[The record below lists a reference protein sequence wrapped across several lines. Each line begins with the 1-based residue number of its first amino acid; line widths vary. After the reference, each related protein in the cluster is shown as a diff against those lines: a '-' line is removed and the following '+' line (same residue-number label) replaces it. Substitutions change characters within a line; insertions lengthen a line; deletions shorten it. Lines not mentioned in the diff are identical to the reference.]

1 MLLAARPADQCP
13 GGVFS
18 DGAFVP
24 MAASLS
30 FVVNGSR
37 PGERT
42 AAFNTFSTAGV
53 VACRQADAR
62 SYAGQAAFFWGL
74 AGGWAMGKRGLAQA
88 TWRWFDRRAST
99 ATIKPHRVTQTG
111 TETAACRRRSRLFL
125 PRPPPSARGPLAVGS
140 TRPRRGESV
149 RWGWQEVTKGD
160 TEIVSVLRGAL
171 VEEVGRP
178 RYDFWFGA
186 GTRLEIDGT
195 RLIVSAPT
203 PFFQDWLRANFR
215 QSLELA
221 GAKALG
227 VRPEVVFRV
236 ESPAEE
242 GPGSP
247 PADTSG
253 PEDSTPLPAA
263 TGRVGEPPLPPA
275 AQASPPGL
283 ESFVAGRRNHTAR
296 KTAEMILQRPGALSP
311 VLFYGPTSVG
321 KTHLLRALCSSF
333 RRQRPRSAC
342 LYLTAEQFTTGFL
355 QALRGTG
362 TPNFRQKC
370 RGVEMLALDD
380 LQFFCGKRATLIEL
394 LNTIDHLMREGR
406 QLVFAAD
413 RPPAELAE
421 LGTELRTRLESGM
434 VCELQAADYEMRVEI
449 VGQMA
454 CRMGLEVPDEVRH
467 FIAAR
472 LTNHARELSGALCRL
487 QAASVASGRSID
499 RALAEET
506 LADMI
511 RHSQRLVR
519 LQDIEKAVCHAFG
532 VEAESLRSP
541 SKSKSASQPRMLAM
555 WLARKHTR
563 AALSEIGRYFGRRSH
578 STGRRRS
585 CRAAGRGGER

>member
-1 MLLAARPADQCP
+1 M
-13 GGVFS
+13 
-18 DGAFVP
+18 
-24 MAASLS
+24 
-30 FVVNGSR
+30 
-37 PGERT
+37 
-42 AAFNTFSTAGV
+42 
-53 VACRQADAR
+53 
-62 SYAGQAAFFWGL
+62 
-74 AGGWAMGKRGLAQA
+74 
-88 TWRWFDRRAST
+88 
-99 ATIKPHRVTQTG
+99 
-111 TETAACRRRSRLFL
+111 
-125 PRPPPSARGPLAVGS
+125 AVGS
-140 TRPRRGESV
+140 TRPRRWEGA
-149 RWGWQEVTKGD
+149 RWGWQEVTHGD
-160 TEIVSVLRGAL
+160 TEIVAVLRGAL

-195 RLIVSAPT
+195 KLIVSAPT

-221 GAKALG
+221 GTKALG

-236 ESPAEE
+236 ESPA
-242 GPGSP
+242 G
-247 PADTSG
+247 A
-253 PEDSTPLPAA
+253 
-263 TGRVGEPPLPPA
+263 EPPHAQPGASAPGACAPVAPVASSAADGARVPPSAEA
-275 AQASPPGL
+275 APPGL
-283 ESFVAGRRNHTAR
+283 ESFVAGRRNYTAR
-296 KTAEMILQRPGALSP
+296 KTAEIIVQRPGTLSP

-333 RRQRPRSAC
+333 RRQRPRGTC

-362 TPNFRQKC
+362 MPNFRQKC
-370 RGVEMLALDD
+370 RGVELLALDD

-413 RPPAELAE
+413 RPPTELAE
-421 LGTELRTRLESGM
+421 LGTELRTRLEGGM
-434 VCELQAADYEMRVEI
+434 VCEIQAADYEMRVEI

-454 CRMGLEVPDEVRH
+454 RRMGLDVPEEVRH

-506 LADMI
+506 LDDMI

-532 VEAESLRSP
+532 VEAESLRSA
-541 SKSKSASQPRMLAM
+541 SKSKSATQPRMLAM

-578 STGRRRS
+578 STVLSAQKRVEQWLARGATVELADRLW
-585 CRAAGRGGER
+585 AAEEAVRHAERFLQVG

>member
-1 MLLAARPADQCP
+1 
-13 GGVFS
+13 
-18 DGAFVP
+18 
-24 MAASLS
+24 
-30 FVVNGSR
+30 
-37 PGERT
+37 
-42 AAFNTFSTAGV
+42 
-53 VACRQADAR
+53 
-62 SYAGQAAFFWGL
+62 
-74 AGGWAMGKRGLAQA
+74 
-88 TWRWFDRRAST
+88 
-99 ATIKPHRVTQTG
+99 
-111 TETAACRRRSRLFL
+111 
-125 PRPPPSARGPLAVGS
+125 
-140 TRPRRGESV
+140 
-149 RWGWQEVTKGD
+149 
-160 TEIVSVLRGAL
+160 
-171 VEEVGRP
+171 
-178 RYDFWFGA
+178 
-186 GTRLEIDGT
+186 
-195 RLIVSAPT
+195 
-203 PFFQDWLRANFR
+203 
-215 QSLELA
+215 
-221 GAKALG
+221 
-227 VRPEVVFRV
+227 
-236 ESPAEE
+236 
-242 GPGSP
+242 
-247 PADTSG
+247 
-253 PEDSTPLPAA
+253 
-263 TGRVGEPPLPPA
+263 
-275 AQASPPGL
+275 
-283 ESFVAGRRNHTAR
+283 
-296 KTAEMILQRPGALSP
+296 
-311 VLFYGPTSVG
+311 
-321 KTHLLRALCSSF
+321 
-333 RRQRPRSAC
+333 
-342 LYLTAEQFTTGFL
+342 
-355 QALRGTG
+355 
-362 TPNFRQKC
+362 
-370 RGVEMLALDD
+370 MLALDD

-578 STGRRRS
+578 STVLSAQKRVEEWLARGATVELADRLW
-585 CRAAGRGGER
+585 AAEEAVRHAERFLQVG